1 MLWLPIAVDTFIV
14 SGWLSQRLKLGELK
28 MNGMAYMVLAGV
40 IVALALIVAPFTV
53 ANFIYFQF

>member
-1 MLWLPIAVDTFIV
+1 MLWPPIAVDTFIV

-40 IVALALIVAPFTV
+40 IVALTLFVVPFTV
-53 ANFIYFQF
+53 AKFICFPV